1 MGRFYVV
8 GLITWIS
15 RETPP
20 SYLEWSTTIVPI
32 TPPSDEKVRGTRAV
46 EKGFGDEEE
55 EVGESGK
62 RSVDGEKVDEEQHI
76 GLESHVSV

>member
-1 MGRFYVV
+1 M
-8 GLITWIS
+8 
-15 RETPP
+15 
-20 SYLEWSTTIVPI
+20 
-32 TPPSDEKVRGTRAV
+32 RGTRAV